1 MPRAYIACTLLSEAA
16 LFSVANARAV
26 GMAAGSAAVEDA
38 FCDVLLLLLLL
49 LLLPLLLL
57 LLPKVVNVAGY
68 WRSLTAAFPFPFP
81 LLATV
86 DVGSGGDGVAAIF
99 ANFAKE
105 RSKRFAY
112 LTGMWYD
119 VNL

>member
-26 GMAAGSAAVEDA
+26 GIAAGSAAVEDA
-38 FCDVLLLLLLL
+38 FCDVLL

>member
-26 GMAAGSAAVEDA
+26 GIAAGSAAVEDA
-38 FCDVLLLLLLL
+38 FCDVLLLLLL

-68 WRSLTAAFPFPFP
+68 WCSLTAAFPFPFP

-86 DVGSGGDGVAAIF
+86 DVGSGGDGAAAIF

-112 LTGMWYD
+112 LTGMRYD